1 MREVFLIQRG
11 NTGEQVSGVF
21 VLRFSVD
28 HLSRSSFHNLSAT
41 QDHHFIANMLDDGKI
56 VRNEQIGD
64 PQLILQIFEQVN
76 NLRLNT
82 DIQSADRFIAYDESW
97 FRREC
102 ARDPNPLP
110 LATAEFVRISSQKLR
125 FQANPLQET
134 RCFVLSLRGIEG
146 GEVHSQR
153 FSDDA

>member
-1 MREVFLIQRG
+1 
-11 NTGEQVSGVF
+11 
-21 VLRFSVD
+21 
-28 HLSRSSFHNLSAT
+28 
-41 QDHHFIANMLDDGKI
+41 MLNDGKI

-64 PQLILQIFEQVN
+64 PQLILQICEQVN

-97 FRREC
+97 FRRKC

-110 LATAEFVRISSQKLR
+110 LATAEFVRIPSQKLR

-134 RCFVLSLRGIEG
+134 RCFVFSLRGTEG
-146 GEVHSQR
+146 REVHSER
-153 FSDDA
+153 FSDDT